1 MKDIYEKPE
10 LNILLLDNYDVV
22 TLSEITLD
30 PETGDEYW

>member
-1 MKDIYEKPE
+1 MKNIYEKPE

-22 TLSEITLD
+22 TLSETPSD